1 MAGLVHPDVML
12 TISPAPSSVG
22 DLAYRRLRADIVF
35 ARLAPG
41 QRLKLEEMRALYGA
55 GVSTLREI
63 LNRLAAEHLV
73 EAEGLK
79 GFRVSPVS
87 AQDLREVAALRL
99 LLEGHAMA
107 QSFAAGDMDW
117 EGRVVAAHHK
127 LGQLERRMLK
137 GELAQTE
144 AWKRYDFEFHHA
156 LVSACG
162 SQALLATHAGVYD
175 RYLRYQMVAGLFRGE
190 AAVKEHAA
198 LLEAALRRD
207 ASEAGAILRRHIE
220 DCIAE
225 IAARSAFSQG
235 TVP

>member
-1 MAGLVHPDVML
+1 ML
-12 TISPAPSSVG
+12 IASPPPSSVG
-22 DLAYRRLRADIVF
+22 DLAYQRLRADIVF
-35 ARLAPG
+35 ARLGPG
-41 QRLKLEEMRALYGA
+41 QRLKLEEMRTLYGT

-79 GFRVSPVS
+79 GFRVSLVS

-107 QSFAAGDMDW
+107 QSFSEGDMDW

-127 LGQLERRMLK
+127 LGQLERRML
-137 GELAQTE
+137 GGDAAQTE

-162 SQALLATHAGVYD
+162 SQALLATHAGIYD

-190 AAVKEHAA
+190 VAVKEHAA
-198 LLEAALRRD
+198 LLAAALRRD
-207 ASEAGAILRRHIE
+207 ASDATTILRRHVE
-220 DCIAE
+220 DCTRE
-225 IAARSAFSQG
+225 IVARTAFS
-235 TVP
+235 

>member
-1 MAGLVHPDVML
+1 ML
-12 TISPAPSSVG
+12 TVSPPPSSVG
-22 DLAYRRLRADIVF
+22 DLAYQRLRADIVF
-35 ARLAPG
+35 ARLVPG
-41 QRLKLEEMRALYGA
+41 QRLKLDEMRTLYGT

-99 LLEGHAMA
+99 LLEDHAMA
-107 QSFAAGDMDW
+107 QSFAGGDMDW

-127 LGQLERRMLK
+127 LGQLERRML
-137 GELAQTE
+137 GGDSTQTE

-162 SQALLATHAGVYD
+162 SQALLATHAGIYD
-175 RYLRYQMVAGLFRGE
+175 RYLRYQMVVGLFRGE
-190 AAVKEHAA
+190 AAVREHAA

-207 ASEAGAILRRHIE
+207 AAGAVAILHRHVD
-220 DCIAE
+220 DCTRE
-225 IAARSAFSQG
+225 IIGRTAFS
-235 TVP
+235 